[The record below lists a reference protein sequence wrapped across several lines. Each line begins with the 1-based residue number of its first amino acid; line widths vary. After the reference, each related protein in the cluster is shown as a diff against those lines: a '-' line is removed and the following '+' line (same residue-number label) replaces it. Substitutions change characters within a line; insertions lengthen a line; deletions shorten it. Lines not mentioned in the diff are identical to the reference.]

1 MLRDE
6 SVIEAGPWQSHG
18 DHVAD
23 RCARVHHKL
32 KRIVSARGKLDAEE
46 AATLREAQA
55 LGLWRRY
62 GYASLVEYMEREM
75 GYSPRA
81 ALDRLRVAKAI
92 EELPQIADAL
102 TTGELSF
109 SAAREITRVAT
120 PDTEQAWIA
129 ATEDKNLRQV
139 EELVSGHKLGD
150 TPDDLPDPKL
160 VTKRLAYDVPL
171 AVYAL
176 EREARKYLE
185 KQLGQRLDDGAFLEA
200 VFRIALEGTI
210 EKADHCRMAE
220 VASSNAAGVTWSNSN
235 PGDAT
240 SSSNPG
246 DATSN
251 SNRGDATSNSNRV
264 DHARAPNEGAC
275 SSRIDHGRAPYQIGY
290 IVCTECK
297 RGWQDGGGVT
307 VEVAPPVIERALC
320 DAQELGS
327 LDAESPERA
336 KQTIPPAVRRL
347 VMRRDH
353 ARCRVPDCRCHR
365 NLDVHHIVPRA
376 EGGSNKPDNL
386 LVLCEAHHLAHHEGS
401 LRIEGTPANTTFVRS
416 PNNRFKIETH
426 VVETT
431 KALVTLGWK
440 RHEVKAAIDATR
452 AHVGRA
458 DLPLEEWI
466 KIALSKCPRPS

>member
-1 MLRDE
+1 MLRE
-6 SVIEAGPWQSHG
+6 GSINEAGSWQSDG
-18 DHVAD
+18 NEVD
-23 RCARVHHKL
+23 RCARVHRKL

-46 AATLREAQA
+46 AAALREART

-92 EELPQIADAL
+92 EELPLIAGAL

-109 SAAREITRVAT
+109 SAVREITRVAT
-120 PDTEQAWIA
+120 PDTEQAWIS
-129 ATEDKNLRQV
+129 ATETRNLRQV
-139 EELVSGHKLGD
+139 EELVSGHKPGD
-150 TPDDLPDPKL
+150 APDDPPDPKL
-160 VTKRLAYDVPL
+160 VTKRLAYDVPPD
-171 AVYAL
+171 VYAL
-176 EREARKYLE
+176 EREARKRLE
-185 KQLGQRLDDGAFLEA
+185 KLLGQRLDDGAFLGA
-200 VFRIALEGTI
+200 VFRLALEGTN
-210 EKADHCRMAE
+210 EQVAGRAVTAD
-220 VASSNAAGVTWSNSN
+220 ASSQ
-235 PGDAT
+235 
-240 SSSNPG
+240 
-246 DATSN
+246 
-251 SNRGDATSNSNRV
+251 V
-264 DHARAPNEGAC
+264 DHGHAHDGGRTPIQDASTNVD
-275 SSRIDHGRAPYQIGY
+275 RGRAPYQLAY
-290 IVCTECK
+290 TVCTECK
-297 RGWQDGGGVT
+297 RGWQDGGGIT
-307 VEVAPPVIERALC
+307 VEVPPPVIARALC

-458 DLPLEEWI
+458 DVPLEEWI